1 MITTNFKPILYSLLV
16 VVGILIG
23 SSRNNN
29 SEKVNEGSKINRI
42 LKLIDEHYV
51 DTLDEKFEEKM
62 INLIIKDLDPHTTY
76 IPKKEYKN
84 VNENMSGE
92 FSGIGIEFNIINDTI
107 VVVSPISNGP
117 SEKLGIISGDK
128 IIKIDGENF
137 AGIGLEN
144 EDVIKNLRGKQ
155 DTYVNVYIKR
165 NNIKELIE
173 FKIKREQIPIYS
185 IDASIMLDKI
195 NDYIK
200 INRFSATT
208 IKEFDEAI
216 KKLKALKVEN
226 LILDLRD
233 NPGGYLHAAAS
244 ISDEFL
250 KKGELIVFTEGR
262 NRDRNEIFASSN
274 GKLEEIKVIIL
285 INEG

>member
-144 EDVIKNLRGKQ
+144 DDVIKNLRGKQ
-155 DTYVNVYIKR
+155 DTYVNVYIQR

-173 FKIKREQIPIYS
+173 FKISDSSFR
-185 IDASIMLDKI
+185 
-195 NDYIK
+195 
-200 INRFSATT
+200 
-208 IKEFDEAI
+208 
-216 KKLKALKVEN
+216 
-226 LILDLRD
+226 IL
-233 NPGGYLHAAAS
+233 
-244 ISDEFL
+244 FL
-250 KKGELIVFTEGR
+250 SPSVSIVFSF
-262 NRDRNEIFASSN
+262 IVLFMSSSFC
-274 GKLEEIKVIIL
+274 LTL
-285 INEG
+285 ATSFDLL